1 MKILIVEDEPNAARQ
16 LKELIVACETSA
28 TFEPDIDNVEDA
40 ISWFQSGKTAD
51 LVFMDIHLSDGLAF
65 QIFESLETFVSII
78 FTTAYDQYA
87 IKAFE
92 VNSIDYLLK
101 PISKEKLE
109 KALSK
114 AKKQRQF
121 QPLNLAHL
129 NLERLQKMFSETKI
143 YKENFLVP
151 FRGKLLP
158 VPAKDFAW
166 FEIKNSVIIGT
177 RFDKTSLILE
187 ERSLDELTKLVNP
200 EYFYRS
206 NRQFLINRTAIKE
219 VAQYFNGKL
228 HVTMFPA
235 PSEAV
240 VISREKSSDF
250 KEWMGS

>member
-1 MKILIVEDEPNAARQ
+1 MKILIIEDEPNAARQ
-16 LKELIVACETSA
+16 LKELIVACEASA

-40 ISWFQSGKTAD
+40 ISWFQSGNTVD
-51 LVFMDIHLSDGLAF
+51 LVFMDIHLSDGVAF
-65 QIFESLETFVSII
+65 QIFESSETFVPVV

-101 PISKEKLE
+101 PISKEKVE
-109 KALSK
+109 KAL
-114 AKKQRQF
+114 AKVEKYF
-121 QPLNLAHL
+121 QSQQLNQSQVY
-129 NLERLQKMFSETKI
+129 LERLKKLFSETKI

-151 FRGKLLP
+151 FKGKLLP

-166 FEIKNSVIIGT
+166 FEIRNSVVIGT

-187 ERSLDELTKLVNP
+187 ERSLDELAKLVNP
-200 EYFYRS
+200 EYFYRI
-206 NRQFLINRTAIKE
+206 NRQFLINRMAIKE

-228 HVTMFPA
+228 HATIVPA
-235 PSEAV
+235 PSEPV
-240 VISREKSSDF
+240 VISREKSADF